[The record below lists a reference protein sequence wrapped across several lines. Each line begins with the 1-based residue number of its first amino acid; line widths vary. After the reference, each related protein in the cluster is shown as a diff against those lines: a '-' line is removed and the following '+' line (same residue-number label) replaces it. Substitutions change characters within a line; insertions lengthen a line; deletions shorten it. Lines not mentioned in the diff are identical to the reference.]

1 MSLYLFQVW
10 EPGRGDREGDP
21 PSPQT
26 APELQHRREAE
37 KDPGCTKEQAEENSA
52 LRGTKQASQHRRTKA
67 SLNKIRTGSYYGH

>member
-1 MSLYLFQVW
+1 MEQLSSMSLYPFQVW

-37 KDPGCTKEQAEENSA
+37 KDPGCTEEQAEENSA
-52 LRGTKQASQHRRTKA
+52 LRGANSTAGQPAPQNQ
-67 SLNKIRTGSYYGH
+67 SLFK